1 MANLVELSN
10 QLEDFPEQ
18 QLVQMS
24 QDPNSMYPSYLV
36 LSEIQRRNQMRKMY
50 DAQQP
55 KPQTTVAEEVVQE
68 FSGQQGLQGAMAQSP
83 GPQDAFPPSDM
94 GNMAPPSPMQMM
106 AGGGLTGS
114 DGGKPFFK
122 PFMYPLGSKGN
133 PVGKYTSKEYPHGVP
148 ESNMSETKQILFERK
163 QEIMDTLAD
172 RRINKSRMKN
182 LNEELRAIN
191 IELAGNF
198 NQGITRNTRKN
209 NEAMRRTLQGIRGED
224 VNYRESLYDV
234 QNRQDNEKANQ
245 DFLRMKFLESAG
257 IGRAG
262 LPAYQAGGRT
272 GFQVGGFTPTGQ
284 NPYPTGSELVS
295 DTFTSSGAD
304 IGLSETI
311 PIESLS
317 ESQRKEILEKSE
329 KLSTSEKIQYGLGAA
344 SLALLATPAPGARIA
359 AGATKLLQL
368 GVRAGSGLKKI
379 YDAKRAQ
386 RLLKAGQR
394 ELNRKGGLPATTPYN
409 PNTVLQTG
417 KEALRRELPYK
428 IIGGS
433 TLAGVTIPPA
443 LDYLTN
449 DTNVVDDN
457 TLNNKKPT
465 NQLLDTIL
473 NKDKETKRKGL
484 GDPLDLAR
492 LGFTIMGA
500 RNTSELASGLGGLVS
515 DIQGRDKKVA
525 EQEYIRAQTDA
536 LVANANMKLPDQ
548 YYKLA
553 STYGAQIKAL
563 FDAGKTE
570 QAAALSNELSQI
582 QAAYAKSLGLNILTQ
597 EEQDAAALQALGI
610 GNA

>member
-10 QLEDFPEQ
+10 ELEDFPEQ

-68 FSGQQGLQGAMAQSP
+68 FAGQQGLQGAMAQSP
-83 GPQDAFPPSDM
+83 GPQNAFPPSDM
-94 GNMAPPSPMQMM
+94 GNMAPPSPQMGMPSQQMM
-106 AGGGLTGS
+106 DGGLT
-114 DGGKPFFK
+114 
-122 PFMYPLGSKGN
+122 
-133 PVGKYTSKEYPHGVP
+133 EYA
-148 ESNMSETKQILFERK
+148 Q
-163 QEIMDTLAD
+163 
-172 RRINKSRMKN
+172 
-182 LNEELRAIN
+182 
-191 IELAGNF
+191 
-198 NQGITRNTRKN
+198 
-209 NEAMRRTLQGIRGED
+209 
-224 VNYRESLYDV
+224 
-234 QNRQDNEKANQ
+234 
-245 DFLRMKFLESAG
+245 
-257 IGRAG
+257 
-262 LPAYQAGGRT
+262 GGRT
-272 GFQVGGFTPTGQ
+272 GYQIGGFIPTAD

-295 DTFTSSGAD
+295 DTFTSSGTDIGLGAD

-329 KLSTSEKIQYGLGAA
+329 GLSTSEKIQFGLGAA
-344 SLALLATPAPGARIA
+344 SLLLLATPAPGARIA

-368 GVRAGSGLKKI
+368 GTKAGSGLKKI

-386 RLLKAGQR
+386 RLLKAGQK
-394 ELNRKGGLPATTPYN
+394 ELTRRGGLPATTPYN
-409 PNTVLQTG
+409 PNTVIQTG
-417 KEALRRELPYK
+417 REALRRDLAPK

-433 TLAGVTIPPA
+433 TLAGVTIPPVR
-443 LDYLTN
+443 DYFTN
-449 DTNVVDDN
+449 DTNDVDDSAPSD
-457 TLNNKKPT
+457 KKPT
-465 NQLLDTIL
+465 NELLNTIL

-515 DIQGRDKKVA
+515 DIQGRDKEVA

-563 FDAGKTE
+563 FDAGKNE

-582 QAAYAKSLGLNILTQ
+582 QAAYAKALGLNILTQ

>member
-10 QLEDFPEQ
+10 ELEDFPEQ

-68 FSGQQGLQGAMAQSP
+68 FAGQQGLQGAMAQSP
-83 GPQDAFPPSDM
+83 GPQNAFPPSDM
-94 GNMAPPSPMQMM
+94 SNMAPPSPQMGMPSQQMM
-106 AGGGLTGS
+106 GGGLTEYAQGGRTGYQAGGGLGLGS
-114 DGGKPFFK
+114 DSLSQTFI
-122 PFMYPLGSKGN
+122 N
-133 PVGKYTSKEYPHGVP
+133 PMQTD
-148 ESNMSETKQILFERK
+148 N
-163 QEIMDTLAD
+163 D
-172 RRINKSRMKN
+172 
-182 LNEELRAIN
+182 
-191 IELAGNF
+191 
-198 NQGITRNTRKN
+198 
-209 NEAMRRTLQGIRGED
+209 D
-224 VNYRESLYDV
+224 V
-234 QNRQDNEKANQ
+234 
-245 DFLRMKFLESAG
+245 
-257 IGRAG
+257 
-262 LPAYQAGGRT
+262 
-272 GFQVGGFTPTGQ
+272 
-284 NPYPTGSELVS
+284 
-295 DTFTSSGAD
+295 
-304 IGLSETI
+304 GLSETI

-329 KLSTSEKIQYGLGAA
+329 GLSTSEKIQFGLGAA

-386 RLLKAGQR
+386 RLLNAGQK
-394 ELNRKGGLPATTPYN
+394 ELTRRGGLPATTPYN
-409 PNTVLQTG
+409 PNTVIQTG
-417 KEALRRELPYK
+417 REALRRDLAPK

-433 TLAGVTIPPA
+433 TLAGVTIPPVR
-443 LDYLTN
+443 DYFTN
-449 DTNVVDDN
+449 DTNDVDDSAPSD
-457 TLNNKKPT
+457 KKPT
-465 NQLLDTIL
+465 NELLNTIL

-515 DIQGRDKKVA
+515 DIQGRDKEIA

-536 LVANANMKLPDQ
+536 LIANANMKLPDG

-553 STYGAQIKAL
+553 STYGAQITAAQ
-563 FDAGKTE
+563 DAGDKE
-570 QAAALSNELSQI
+570 LAKALSNKLSQI
-582 QAAYAKSLGLNILTQ
+582 QAAMAKALGLNILTQ